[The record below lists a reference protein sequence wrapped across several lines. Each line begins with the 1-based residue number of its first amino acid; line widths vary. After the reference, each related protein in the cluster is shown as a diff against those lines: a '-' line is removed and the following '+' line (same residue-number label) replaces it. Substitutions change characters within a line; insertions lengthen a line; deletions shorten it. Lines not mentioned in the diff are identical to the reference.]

1 MNMTTRIKSMTWLS
15 CVIAGMAVA
24 PTFALA
30 SFTPFTHVRV
40 ELDREDYLIPADYL
54 DPNAYVSGLTGYVSF
69 AKDVSSSFAQVG
81 SSPYFAKARASF
93 GETGSFAMVA
103 EQPLDYHAHAESMWS
118 DAFTIVGG
126 TGTGTLSVSVQVE
139 GNLTGAGAGSNYAL
153 FASDT
158 PITYAGLQDFAEGNY
173 PAPPGS
179 RTVIEE
185 VFDGSFSGS
194 SVFSAEIPFTYGTT
208 FYIASYLGAEVWF
221 PGDGT
226 ADFFGSS
233 RFGATAPNGVAV
245 TGASGTAYAL
255 AAAVP
260 EPSAYAMML
269 AGLGLVGFAARRRTA
284 LRIIL
289 GTCEWASGRQ

>member
-1 MNMTTRIKSMTWLS
+1 MNMTTRIKSITWLS
-15 CVIAGMAVA
+15 CVLAGIAVA
-24 PTFALA
+24 PTAAYA
-30 SFTPFTHVRV
+30 SFTPFTQVRV
-40 ELDREDYLIPADYL
+40 DLDREDYVIPEDYL

-93 GETGSFAMVA
+93 GETGSFAMVTG
-103 EQPLDYHAHAESMWS
+103 QPLDYHAHAASMWG

-126 TGTGTLSVSVQVE
+126 TGTGILSVSVQVE
-139 GNLTGAGAGSNYAL
+139 GSLTGAGASSNYAL

-158 PITYAGLQDFAEGNY
+158 PITLGDEYLGTGLLGFAGDNY
-173 PAPPGS
+173 PAPPDGS
-179 RTVIEE
+179 RTIIEE

-226 ADFFGSS
+226 ADFYGSS
-233 RFGATAPNGVAV
+233 RFGATAPNGAAV
-245 TGASGTAYAL
+245 TGASGTAYAMTPAVPVP
-255 AAAVP
+255 AAAWLLG
-260 EPSAYAMML
+260 SGL
-269 AGLGLVGFAARRRTA
+269 LGLVGVARRR
-284 LRIIL
+284 
-289 GTCEWASGRQ
+289 

>member
-1 MNMTTRIKSMTWLS
+1 MNTTTRIKSMTWLS
-15 CVIAGMAVA
+15 CVLAGMAVA
-24 PTFALA
+24 PTFAYA

-40 ELDREDYLIPADYL
+40 ELDREDYVIPEDYL
-54 DPNAYVSGLTGYVSF
+54 DPKAYVSGLTGYVSF

-93 GETGSFAMVA
+93 GETGSFAMVT

-126 TGTGTLSVSVQVE
+126 TGTGILSVSVQVE
-139 GNLTGAGAGSNYAL
+139 GSLTGAGANSNYAL

-158 PITYAGLQDFAEGNY
+158 PITLGDELLGTGLLGFAGDNY
-173 PAPPGS
+173 PAPPDGS
-179 RTVIEE
+179 RTIIEE

-194 SVFSAEIPFTYGTT
+194 SVFSAKIPFTYGTT

-233 RFGATAPNGVAV
+233 RFGATAPNGAVV

-260 EPSAYAMML
+260 EPSTYAMMAIGLL
-269 AGLGLVGFAARRRTA
+269 ATLTVTARSRRKPK
-284 LRIIL
+284 
-289 GTCEWASGRQ
+289 